1 MEGTLIG
8 ERYRLT
14 QPIAQGR
21 AGSVWIAQDTRVNR
35 TVVAKPVALRS
46 PQDASFALEQAKHA
60 ARLRHRCAVTVYD
73 VLAEG
78 PRVWIVSEYV
88 PSRSMA
94 DFLDGHG
101 RLAFADTAM
110 LGTQVSA
117 AVAAAHEIGL
127 LHRAIEPSNVLLADD
142 GGVLITNFGVGG
154 LHANP
159 DFQAPEVI
167 DGDRPTTESDVFA
180 LGATLFYA
188 GEGTVPF
195 SDDKPPKFRHLADT
209 ALQPLLGR
217 MLSANPALRPTMETA
232 WAELRAAAKAPHLA
246 EQRTIPAP
254 RPATAEPPETANSEQ
269 PTRPRIAVA
278 PADHANP
285 GRHPV
290 VITGP
295 QAPVPP
301 RTTAIPWP
309 RNDLDLAQAS
319 RPRGPK
325 AYGLPSAPMMAA
337 AIVLAVLVGVVFAEL
352 VLV

>member
-1 MEGTLIG
+1 
-8 ERYRLT
+8 
-14 QPIAQGR
+14 
-21 AGSVWIAQDTRVNR
+21 
-35 TVVAKPVALRS
+35 
-46 PQDASFALEQAKHA
+46 
-60 ARLRHRCAVTVYD
+60 
-73 VLAEG
+73 
-78 PRVWIVSEYV
+78 
-88 PSRSMA
+88 RSMA
-94 DFLDGHG
+94 DFLDGRG

-246 EQRTIPAP
+246 EQRTIPAT
-254 RPATAEPPETANSEQ
+254 RPATAEPDRKSTRLNSSHVKISYAVFCLKKKNKKNTLQKLQ
-269 PTRPRIAVA
+269 P
-278 PADHANP
+278 
-285 GRHPV
+285 
-290 VITGP
+290 
-295 QAPVPP
+295 
-301 RTTAIPWP
+301 
-309 RNDLDLAQAS
+309 
-319 RPRGPK
+319 
-325 AYGLPSAPMMAA
+325 
-337 AIVLAVLVGVVFAEL
+337 
-352 VLV
+352 